1 MSAVWVVMLVVGA
14 ASLAFRLL
22 PIVAVERIGLSPR
35 TANGL
40 RHAGSGAVAA
50 LVVLAV
56 LGPGSL
62 RPNPAVLVAVA
73 LGGFLAW
80 RGWSMARVV
89 LTGGAAYAVAAVAIA
104 VSTALL

>member
-1 MSAVWVVMLVVGA
+1 MSAVWVVVLVVGA

-22 PIVAVERIGLSPR
+22 PVVAVERIGLSPR

-50 LVVLAV
+50 LVVLAI

-62 RPNPAVLVAVA
+62 RPDPAVLVAVA
-73 LGGFLAW
+73 VGGVLAW
-80 RGWSMARVV
+80 RGWSMTRVV
-89 LTGGAAYAVAAVAIA
+89 LAGGATYALVAVG
-104 VSTALL
+104 VALL

>member
-1 MSAVWVVMLVVGA
+1 MSTVWIVMLVVGA
-14 ASLAFRLL
+14 AGFAFRLL

-50 LVVLAV
+50 LVVLAI

-62 RPNPAVLVAVA
+62 RPDPAVLVAVA

-80 RGWSMARVV
+80 RGWSMTRVV
-89 LTGGAAYAVAAVAIA
+89 VAGGATYALVAVAIA
-104 VSTALL
+104 VGAALL

>member
-1 MSAVWVVMLVVGA
+1 VSAVWVVVLVVGA

-22 PIVAVERIGLSPR
+22 PIVAVERMGLSPR

-50 LVVLAV
+50 LVVLAI

-62 RPNPAVLVAVA
+62 RPDPAVLVAVVVGGA
-73 LGGFLAW
+73 LAV

-89 LTGGAAYAVAAVAIA
+89 LAGGAAYALVAV
-104 VSTALL
+104 VVALL

>member
-1 MSAVWVVMLVVGA
+1 MSTVWVVVLVVGA

-22 PIVAVERIGLSPR
+22 PIVAVERVGLSPR

-50 LVVLAV
+50 LVVLAI

-62 RPNPAVLVAVA
+62 RPDPAVLVAVGV
-73 LGGFLAW
+73 GGALAW
-80 RGWSMARVV
+80 RGWSMTRVV
-89 LTGGAAYAVAAVAIA
+89 LAGGAAYALV
-104 VSTALL
+104 TALVAVVVALR

>member
-1 MSAVWVVMLVVGA
+1 VSPVWIVVLVVGA
-14 ASLAFRLL
+14 VSLAFRWL

-35 TANGL
+35 AAHGL

-62 RPNPAVLVAVA
+62 RPDPAVLVAVA
-73 LGGFLAW
+73 VGGVLAW
-80 RGWSMARVV
+80 RGWSMTRVV
-89 LTGGAAYAVAAVAIA
+89 LAGGAAYALVAV
-104 VSTALL
+104 VVALL

>member
-1 MSAVWVVMLVVGA
+1 VSAVWVVVLAVGA
-14 ASLAFRLL
+14 VSLAFRLL

-62 RPNPAVLVAVA
+62 RPDPAVLVAVA
-73 LGGFLAW
+73 VGGLLAW
-80 RGWSMARVV
+80 RGWSMTRVV
-89 LTGGAAYAVAAVAIA
+89 LAGGAAYALVAVT
-104 VSTALL
+104 VALL

>member
-1 MSAVWVVMLVVGA
+1 MSAVWVVVLVVGA

-22 PIVAVERIGLSPR
+22 PVVAVERIGLSPR

-50 LVVLAV
+50 LVVLAI

-62 RPNPAVLVAVA
+62 RPDPAVLVAVV
-73 LGGFLAW
+73 LGGVLAW
-80 RGWSMARVV
+80 RGWSMTRVV
-89 LTGGAAYAVAAVAIA
+89 LAGGAAYALVAV
-104 VSTALL
+104 VVALL

>member
-1 MSAVWVVMLVVGA
+1 MSAVWVVVLVVGA

-22 PIVAVERIGLSPR
+22 PVVAVERIGLSPR

-50 LVVLAV
+50 LVVLAI

-62 RPNPAVLVAVA
+62 RPDPAVLVAVA
-73 LGGFLAW
+73 VGGVLAW
-80 RGWSMARVV
+80 RGWSMTRVV
-89 LTGGAAYAVAAVAIA
+89 LAGGATYALIAVA
-104 VSTALL
+104 LL